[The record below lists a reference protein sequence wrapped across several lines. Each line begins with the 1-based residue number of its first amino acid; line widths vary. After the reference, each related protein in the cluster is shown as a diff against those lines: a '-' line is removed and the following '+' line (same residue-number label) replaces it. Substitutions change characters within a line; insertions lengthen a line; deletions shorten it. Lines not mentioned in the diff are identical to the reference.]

1 MTSKIVVLISGGGTN
16 LQAIIDA
23 CTDSNYPAEV
33 VAVVSNKIDA
43 YGLTRAKNS
52 DIATVTL
59 SHKAFD
65 SREDYDQALI
75 KKIDAFDADLIVLAG
90 FMRILTPD
98 FVQHFQGK
106 LLNIHPSLL
115 PKYQGLNT
123 HQRAI
128 DAGDEVHGVSVHF
141 VTEELD
147 GGPVILQAKV
157 PVFEGD
163 TSDDLAARV
172 HEQEHRIYPLVV
184 KWFAEK
190 RLEMQADNA
199 VLDGNVLPLSGYAN
213 D

>member
-1 MTSKIVVLISGGGTN
+1 MSSKIVVLISGGGTN

-23 CTDSNYPAEV
+23 CADDNYPAEV
-33 VAVVSNKIDA
+33 VGVVSNKADV
-43 YGLTRAKNS
+43 YGLTRANNANIVNLS
-52 DIATVTL
+52 L

-90 FMRILTPD
+90 FMRILTPS

-128 DAGDEVHGVSVHF
+128 DAGDDVHGVSVHF

-163 TSDDLAARV
+163 SSDDLAARV

-184 KWFAEK
+184 KWFSEK
-190 RLEMQADNA
+190 RLTMQGDNA
-199 VLDGNVLPLSGYAN
+199 VLDGNVLPISGYAA